1 MTRTGSRTGTG
12 TAPAEAV
19 GGEADGIDGI
29 SVARRTVARDGEKR
43 EERVRSE
50 KGEAKDEY
58 NEMESSVFATAIACR
73 CRRGIAWRDRIMPSY
88 TCTFALPLNFGDGA
102 AAPPSES
109 SHIVQEGEMN
119 GVRWERRAA
128 ARCSHHGA
136 RACVTELPLLS
147 SRSYS
152 YDCSS
157 AVAI

>member
-1 MTRTGSRTGTG
+1 MGGDIRMRVYRRCALLRATGAVEGVCRAVRASRRAALCG
-12 TAPAEAV
+12 PYEKKN
-19 GGEADGIDGI
+19 
-29 SVARRTVARDGEKR
+29 SVV
-43 EERVRSE
+43 
-50 KGEAKDEY
+50 
-58 NEMESSVFATAIACR
+58 ATAIACR

-88 TCTFALPLNFGDGA
+88 TCTSALPLNFGDGA
-102 AAPPSES
+102 AAPPSEP